1 MKEAEHERP
10 DRSHSEPREI
20 EERGSLMIVIHPCVF
35 DDTTVRAW
43 LTRTHASAPG
53 SAVVTIEVEDLEM
66 RARRSL
72 TAGLTRAF
80 ISTLVELRKMR
91 RIGERSPV
99 VDGHRSWCSRLEN
112 EGEPHR
118 SQELEAAEEH
128 NGDVI
133 RVWLAQGA
141 DQQGKSAAKAYV
153 EMRTDG
159 VVLQWP
165 PLTLLQHYALPR
177 RLNYLLDE
185 LRLMDSE
192 ARALP
197 RFM

>member
-128 NGDVI
+128 NGTSSGSGSL
-133 RVWLAQGA
+133 RGPTSRANRRRRHTWRC
-141 DQQGKSAAKAYV
+141 
-153 EMRTDG
+153 E
-159 VVLQWP
+159 
-165 PLTLLQHYALPR
+165 LTAWCCSGRH
-177 RLNYLLDE
+177 
-185 LRLMDSE
+185 
-192 ARALP
+192 
-197 RFM
+197 